1 MVFPDYTD
9 YILPGSDL
17 CCIISAV
24 KIPML
29 HINFRQLIGRSIP
42 FYGIADGH
50 LLSSPAHPFSFDKNP
65 FPEILHVKYGF
76 LFLIRCP
83 KNISGL
89 LIHSEYLSIS
99 PTKRYAGGHVHRP
112 VFNTQSFS
120 SDIHPVGSRHL
131 IQKRIL
137 FSSSRFVIQVSSST
151 WHYTSST
158 PHPHRIS
165 PISILLVNFFDR

>member
-1 MVFPDYTD
+1 MARKSKGALRGLSGLYRL
-9 YILPGSDL
+9 Y
-17 CCIISAV
+17 SARQRF
-24 KIPML
+24 ML
-29 HINFRQLIGRSIP
+29 HINFWQLIGRFIP

-76 LFLIRCP
+76 LFLIRCL

-89 LIHSEYLSIS
+89 LIHSEYLSTS

-112 VFNTQSFS
+112 GFNTRSFS
-120 SDIHPVGSRHL
+120 SAIHPVGSRHL

-137 FSSSRFVIQVSSST
+137 FSSSRFVIQVLSST
-151 WHYTSST
+151 WYYTSST
-158 PHPHRIS
+158 PRPHRIS
-165 PISILLVNFFDR
+165 PISILLVIFFDR